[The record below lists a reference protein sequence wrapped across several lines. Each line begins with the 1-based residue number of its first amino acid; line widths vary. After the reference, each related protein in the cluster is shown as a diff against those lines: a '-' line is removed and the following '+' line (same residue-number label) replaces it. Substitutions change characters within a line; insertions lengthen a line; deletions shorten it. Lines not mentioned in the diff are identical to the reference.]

1 MTAILTRRTP
11 ARWNVIPRR
20 RDRRAPLFFLA
31 PWLIG
36 VIGFFGYPLVMTVY
50 LSFTSYTML
59 DQPKAVGFRNY
70 VYLLTEDPFLWQAV
84 RNTGWFLLVMVPT
97 QVLFALGAA
106 MVLTRIKSGAG
117 LFRTLFFLPS
127 LAPPVAATVAF
138 VFLFNPATG
147 PVNQAL
153 GLLGIDGPLWFS
165 DPDWAKPGLV
175 LLALWGSGNLVVIL
189 LAALLDVPAELKE
202 AAAIDGANGRQAF
215 RHVTMPTISPVLLFA
230 VVTGMIAA
238 LQYFTQAVVAGSVAS
253 GSADITPS
261 AQSPG
266 PPEGSTLTLPYWLF
280 VQGFQRFN
288 MGYACA
294 LAVMLFVVSMTFI
307 SLLLHRRSGFSGG
320 TA

>member
-1 MTAILTRRTP
+1 MTAVLTRRAP
-11 ARWNVIPRR
+11 ARRTIIPRR
-20 RDRRAPLFFLA
+20 RDRRAPFFFLA

-36 VIGFFGYPLVMTVY
+36 FIGFFGYPLVMTVY

-59 DQPKAVGFRNY
+59 DQPKPVGFRNY
-70 VYLLTEDPFLWQAV
+70 AYLLTEDPFLWQAV
-84 RNTGWFLLVMVPT
+84 RNTGWFLVVMVPT

-106 MVLTRIKSGAG
+106 MVLTRIRSGAG

-153 GLLGIDGPLWFS
+153 GALGIEGPLWFS

-189 LAALLDVPAELKE
+189 LAALLDVPVELKE
-202 AAAIDGANGRQAF
+202 AAALDGANSRQAF
-215 RHVTMPTISPVLLFA
+215 RHVTLPTISPVLLFA

-294 LAVMLFVVSMTFI
+294 LAVLLFVVSMAFI
-307 SLLLHRRSGFSGG
+307 SVLLHRRSGFAGG
-320 TA
+320 AE

>member
-1 MTAILTRRTP
+1 MAALTARK
-11 ARWNVIPRR
+11 ARPRR
-20 RDRRAPLFFLA
+20 GAVLRRSDRRAPLFFLA
-31 PWLIG
+31 PWLVG
-36 VIGFFGYPLVMTVY
+36 FLCFFGYPLVMTVY

-59 DQPKAVGFRNY
+59 DQPKPVGFRNY

-84 RNTGWFLLVMVPT
+84 RNTAWFLAIMVPT
-97 QVLFALGAA
+97 QVVFALGAA
-106 MVLTRIKSGAG
+106 MVLARIKSGAG
-117 LFRTLFFLPS
+117 IFRTLFFLPS

-153 GLLGIDGPLWFS
+153 GLLGIQGPLWFS
-165 DPDWAKPGLV
+165 DPHWAKPGLV

-202 AAAIDGANGRQAF
+202 AAALDGAGSRQTF
-215 RHVTMPTISPVLLFA
+215 RHVTLPTISPVLLFA
-230 VVTGMIAA
+230 IVTGMIAA

-294 LAVMLFVVSMTFI
+294 LAVLLFLVSMAFI
-307 SLLLHRRSGFSGG
+307 SLILRRGSGLSGG
-320 TA
+320 AR